1 MDDILHILDILRER
15 AQADL
20 VVLTKQRAAFLA
32 QILEIKQAAGYARE
46 KLPDVTDQHV
56 WERWNYSQIIRIKN
70 LEKKITALDVD
81 IVKAKAHFKT
91 ILAKHLAAQDMAAL
105 AEREVQ
111 TQRAENEADEQL
123 EVFRQNTVYRS

>member
-20 VVLTKQRAAFLA
+20 VVLTKQRVEYLA
-32 QILEIKQAAGYARE
+32 QISQVKQTAGHVRE
-46 KLPDVTDQHV
+46 KLPDITDQHV

-70 LEKKITALDVD
+70 IEKKIAAVEVE
-81 IVKAKAHFKT
+81 IGKAKAHFKT

-111 TQRAENEADEQL
+111 TQRAENEADAQL
-123 EVFRQNTVYRS
+123 DVFRQNTVYKS